1 MFCMQATVVQ
11 DLKITND
18 NQDSRSNNL
27 VFINWK
33 SKIID
38 LLKLDNWFLSF
49 DFDHY
54 NLQDD

>member
-1 MFCMQATVVQ
+1 MQATVVQ

-49 DFDHY
+49 DYDHY